1 MYALAYLFLSVYI
14 VISLIIIGT
23 APSSLIFA
31 HAGNVCD
38 SHWITSIDYVI
49 LRQSLDYVIL
59 HHVVLGE
66 VLGEGKHRNSKRV
79 LYCFKD
85 GITKD
90 IEIVLYSETALYS
103 VFIYSFVSYGQYWI
117 GTVQKMGNVGK

>member
-1 MYALAYLFLSVYI
+1 MYALACLFLSVHI

-23 APSSLIFA
+23 SPSSFIFA

-38 SHWITSIDYVI
+38 SHWITSTDYVI

-66 VLGEGKHRNSKRV
+66 VPRWGKHRNSKRV

-85 GITKD
+85 GITED
-90 IEIVLYSETALYS
+90 IEIVRTVPYS
-103 VFIYSFVSYGQYWI
+103 VFIYSFISYGHYWI
-117 GTVQKMGNVGK
+117 RTVQNVGNVGK